1 VVKLTSSEELENLG
15 KVIAE
20 IGKGRTCFTAQT
32 IKDTK
37 EALFKKGYESAELYG
52 AQLAEAD
59 ENTELLR
66 VLMICKKYGLGPE
79 TAVRVLDNLNRIE
92 SGKW

>member
-1 VVKLTSSEELENLG
+1 MTNTKELENLG
-15 KVIAE
+15 KAIAE
-20 IGKGRTCFTAQT
+20 IGKGKKCFTKQAIEE
-32 IKDTK
+32 IKGT
-37 EALFKKGYESAELYG
+37 LLKKGYEGAELYG

-66 VLMICKKYGLGPE
+66 VLIICRKYNLSPE
-79 TAVRVLDNLNRIE
+79 SAIRVLDNLNRIE

>member
-1 VVKLTSSEELENLG
+1 MVKLTNSKELENLG
-15 KVIAE
+15 KAIAE
-20 IGKGRTCFTAQT
+20 IGKGKTCFTKQT
-32 IKDTK
+32 IKEVKD
-37 EALFKKGYESAELYG
+37 ALLKKGYEGAELYG

-66 VLMICKKYGLGPE
+66 VLMICRKYNLSPE
-79 TAVRVLDNLNRIE
+79 NAVKVLDNLNRIE